1 MEFSRKGY
9 WCELPCPSPG
19 DLPNIG
25 VKPRHCKHILYGLSH
40 ETVVLGVINKDIDKT
55 EKEELINKLLTQ
67 ECPNIFLENL
77 ESSHI
82 CWTIN
87 ACPRNTWV
95 LSSLSIWLSSQSFT
109 SYKWKLMKSHKL
121 PKNWSLLQFLQSF
134 SGEWKI
140 YWFSAFKEI
149 FSYYLLSM

>member
-1 MEFSRKGY
+1 MRHLQASAQQPWMVVVVESISHVQLFAIPWTIAHQAPLSMEFSRKGY

-67 ECPNIFLENL
+67 ECPNIFLGNL

-87 ACPRNTWV
+87 ACP
-95 LSSLSIWLSSQSFT
+95 
-109 SYKWKLMKSHKL
+109 
-121 PKNWSLLQFLQSF
+121 
-134 SGEWKI
+134 
-140 YWFSAFKEI
+140 
-149 FSYYLLSM
+149 

>member
-1 MEFSRKGY
+1 MSHLYFRYYRKKSESCSVMFNSVSLWTAACQDPLSMEFSRKGY

-67 ECPNIFLENL
+67 ECPNIFLGNL

-87 ACPRNTWV
+87 ACP
-95 LSSLSIWLSSQSFT
+95 
-109 SYKWKLMKSHKL
+109 
-121 PKNWSLLQFLQSF
+121 
-134 SGEWKI
+134 
-140 YWFSAFKEI
+140 
-149 FSYYLLSM
+149 